1 MNVAPYIS
9 STGRTMVPLS
19 FVTDSLGCT
28 TTWDGTNDSVTI
40 VYNES

>member
-19 FVTDSLGCT
+19 FVTGNLPGCT
-28 TTWDGTNDSVTI
+28 TNWDGSNKSVTI
-40 VYNES
+40 SYT